1 MASNEQ
7 KQNSLSGA
15 VLLIV
20 TILTCIGLIIIYS
33 SSAIPAYHKFSD
45 SFYFFKK
52 QAVVAGVGF
61 FAIGCLYFLP
71 FRLIEL
77 ATVPLLGLSA
87 ILLALTL
94 HPQMGADANGAA
106 RWIKLGFLKFQPTE
120 LAKLA
125 LVLFLSKNLTRPS
138 FNVHSFWRGIFP
150 NLLVLGMLT
159 ALLISQP
166 DFGSAFLLFVVT
178 FLMLFSAGLDK
189 KYIFGGLL
197 LGVCGF
203 VVAVIQAPY
212 RLKRLTSFMDPWGTV
227 QEGGFQIIQSYLG
240 FQNGGILGL
249 GLGESRQKL
258 YFLPEAH
265 TDFILSVVGEEL
277 GLIGVLLVIFC
288 FGYLTFLGFNIAKMQ
303 IAKHKAYLAL
313 GLTFLI
319 SMQAAINIG
328 VTMGLLPTKGIPLPF
343 VSSGASSLLIFL
355 VISGLLIRL
364 GKQTSA

>member
-1 MASNEQ
+1 M
-7 KQNSLSGA
+7 
-15 VLLIV
+15 LIV
-20 TILTCIGLIIIYS
+20 TVLTCIGLIMIYS
-33 SSAIPAYHKFSD
+33 SSAIPAYQKFSD

-52 QAVVAGVGF
+52 QAIVAAFGF
-61 FAIGCLYFLP
+61 ACIGLIFFIP
-71 FRLIEL
+71 FRLVEL
-77 ATVPLLGLSA
+77 ATIPLLAFSA

-106 RWIKLGFLKFQPTE
+106 RWVKLGFLKFQPTE

-138 FNVHSFWRGIFP
+138 ADINRFWTGIFP
-150 NLLVLGMLT
+150 NLLVLGILT
-159 ALLISQP
+159 ALLICQP
-166 DFGSAFLLFVVT
+166 DFGSSFLLFVVT

-197 LGVCGF
+197 LGLSGF
-203 VVAVIQAPY
+203 IVAVMNAPY

-240 FQNGGILGL
+240 FQNGGVFGL

-277 GLIGVLLVIFC
+277 GLIGVMLVIFC
-288 FGYLTFLGFNIAKMQ
+288 FGYLTFLGFKIAKIQ

-313 GLTFLI
+313 GLTLTI

-343 VSSGASSLLIFL
+343 VSSGASSLLVFL